1 MKLICYYLSMDYIKN
16 MGLWD
21 FIASERDIKN
31 NICLYAYTTKKKIAK
46 EFEKYRD
53 MNKFIKRVH
62 DVTKEEFDE
71 FESSNIY
78 HRIDIYELLTR
89 SDNEDELV
97 CSIRLPVV
105 EIENSYCEDT
115 YEFIDD
121 SFVDCY
127 TVIKKVNSIDK
138 PYISTH
144 TGKDICL
151 LKEGY
156 YMVEYLPKSG
166 NYEVRVFLNEKKEA
180 VSYYIDVIDDIDIEY
195 GKGLY
200 YDDLYLDITIDKI
213 NGDVVKVYTIGDFSK
228 EICGGPH
235 VKHTGELGHFKIKKE
250 ESSSAGIRRIK
261 AVLE

>member
-62 DVTKEEFDE
+62 DVTKEEFDD

-78 HRIDIYELLTR
+78 HKIDIYELLTR

-97 CSIRLPVV
+97 CPIRLPVV

-127 TVIKKVNSIDK
+127 TVIKSMNTILKSIKSKKVKKRIGKNIYDTMMDISIK
-138 PYISTH
+138 ISN
-144 TGKDICL
+144 DVSMAID
-151 LKEGY
+151 ED
-156 YMVEYLPKSG
+156 M
-166 NYEVRVFLNEKKEA
+166 EVDTLALFLQDFHN
-180 VSYYIDVIDDIDIEY
+180 
-195 GKGLY
+195 L
-200 YDDLYLDITIDKI
+200 LDI
-213 NGDVVKVYTIGDFSK
+213 K
-228 EICGGPH
+228 E
-235 VKHTGELGHFKIKKE
+235 
-250 ESSSAGIRRIK
+250 
-261 AVLE
+261 